1 MRHDGITVVP
11 RNTGELLV
19 WDATCPDTFAPSHSS
34 SATREAGA
42 MAALA
47 EERKMEKYT
56 NLNHTHTF
64 TSVAT
69 KTARVFGPQTLG
81 S

>member
-1 MRHDGITVVP
+1 MQHDGITVVP
-11 RNTGELLV
+11 QNYRELLV

-42 MAALA
+42 MTALA

-56 NLNHTHTF
+56 NDLNHTHTF

-69 KTARVFGPQTLG
+69 KTARVFGPWG